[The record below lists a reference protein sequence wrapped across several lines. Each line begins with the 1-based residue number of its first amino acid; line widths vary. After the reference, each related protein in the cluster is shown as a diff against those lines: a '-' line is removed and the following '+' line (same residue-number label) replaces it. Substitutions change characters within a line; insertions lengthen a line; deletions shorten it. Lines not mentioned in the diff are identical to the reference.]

1 MKKAIAVVLLL
12 AVTAMAQQETPAG
25 RQRMRQAFAGREYWR
40 LAVQA
45 YTFNRVS
52 MLEALEKTKQT
63 GAKYLEAFSWHKIGG
78 AYKDMAFGDA
88 SKEGLQA
95 VRDKMKET
103 GVKVIGCYFQ
113 EFKDEAAARKAFEF
127 CRDFEIEYTVIE
139 PKAETLPMLEKLARE
154 FRVRVAIHNHPK
166 NPKDEKYTNWDPAA
180 VTKMIGES
188 SRLIGV
194 CADNGHWMRS
204 GLDSVESLRKYEG
217 RVVAMH
223 LKDVNKKGP
232 EAEDVPFGKGIVDLK
247 GILTEVGRQG
257 RPAVFAIE
265 YEANMDNN
273 VADVTACVQAFEKLK
288 AETMPT
294 SRPAGPGG
302 PGGPGRRGGGRG
314 AGAGGGGRGA
324 GSGGGTGA
332 GGGGAAAPGAGQ

>member
-1 MKKAIAVVLLL
+1 MKKAIAMVLLL

-52 MLEALEKTKQT
+52 MLEALDKTKQT
-63 GAKYLEAFSWHKIGG
+63 GAKYLEAFAWHKIGG
-78 AYKDMAFGDA
+78 AFKDMTFGEA

-113 EFKDEAAARKAFEF
+113 EFKDEAAARKAFEL
-127 CRDFEIEYTVIE
+127 CRDFEIDYMVIE
-139 PKAETLPMLEKLARE
+139 PKAETLPMLDKLARE

-166 NPKDEKYTNWDPAA
+166 NPKDEKYTNWDPAS
-180 VTKMIGES
+180 VMKMIGES

-204 GLDSVESLRKYEG
+204 GLDSVEALRKYEG
-217 RVVAMH
+217 RLVAMH

-232 EAEDVPFGKGIVDLK
+232 EAQDVPFGKGVVDMK
-247 GILTEVGRQG
+247 AVLTEVGRQG
-257 RPAVFAIE
+257 RPVVFAIE

-273 VADVTACVQAFEKLK
+273 LADVTACVQAFEKLK
-288 AETMPT
+288 AQTMPT
-294 SRPAGPGG
+294 SRPGGPGGRGG

-314 AGAGGGGRGA
+314 AGAGGGRA
-324 GSGGGTGA
+324 P
-332 GGGGAAAPGAGQ
+332 GGAAQPPAAPGASQ